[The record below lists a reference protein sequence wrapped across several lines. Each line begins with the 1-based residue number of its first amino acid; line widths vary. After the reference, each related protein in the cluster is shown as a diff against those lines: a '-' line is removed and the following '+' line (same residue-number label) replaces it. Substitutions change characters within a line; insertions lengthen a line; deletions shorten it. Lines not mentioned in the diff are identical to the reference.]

1 MRTREGKRAKDKSKT
16 IIKKRTCPKC
26 GNKKAGI
33 KYGYMACLKCG
44 YLYPSIEKGIQE

>member
-1 MRTREGKRAKDKSKT
+1 MIRRSREKSKT
-16 IIKKRTCPKC
+16 LIKKRLCPKC

-44 YLYPSIEKGIQE
+44 HIHPKVEKGKQDE